1 MSEFEIYKYL
11 IKMQFDVNGIVEKPD
26 IIGAIFSYS
35 EGLLGPT
42 FDLRELQKT
51 NRIGR
56 IEVELSVKDSKTTGF
71 IRFQSNMDMPSTAL
85 LISLLESVEKV
96 GPYRARFRLISIED
110 ARHEKLK
117 SIVSR
122 AKEILSQWVFEK
134 APDLEE
140 LLKEIRRGV
149 KIVEPVYYGPDKL
162 PAGPDVDTSSDV
174 IVVEGRA
181 DVINL
186 MRHGFRNVIALEG
199 AKITETI
206 KELASKKIVTAFID
220 GDRSGDLLLK
230 ELLQTVKVDYVAR
243 APRGKEVEELT
254 GEEIRRALA
263 NRKPVGRVEIKPAV
277 KDIVSKYSYLV
288 SELNGTL
295 EAALLGPDDKL
306 VAKVP
311 VSELVEKLKGE
322 LSPVK
327 KVIFDGVITQRL
339 IDVAA
344 EKGVELIIGQ
354 RMGVVKKRP
363 PNIILVALEE
373 PVEPR

>member
-1 MSEFEIYKYL
+1 MSEEIYKYL
-11 IKMQFDVNGIVEKPD
+11 VKMQFDVNGIVEKPD
-26 IIGAIFSYS
+26 VIGAIFSYS
-35 EGLLGPT
+35 EGLLGPS

-56 IEVELSVKDSKTTGF
+56 IEVDLSVKDSKTTGF
-71 IRFQSNMDMPSTAL
+71 IKFQSNMDMPSTAL

-96 GPYRARFRLISIED
+96 GPYKARFRLVSIED

-122 AKEILSQWVFEK
+122 AKEIVSQWVFEK

-140 LLKEIRRGV
+140 LLKEIRSGV
-149 KIVEPVYYGPDKL
+149 KIDEPVPYGPDKL
-162 PAGPDVDTSSDV
+162 PAGPDVDKSSEV

-186 MRHGFRNVIALEG
+186 MRRGFRNVIALEG

-230 ELLQTVKVDYVAR
+230 ELLQSVKVDYVAR

-254 GEEIRRALA
+254 GEEIRTALA
-263 NRKPVGRVEIKPAV
+263 NRKPVGGVEIKPAV
-277 KDIVSKYSYLV
+277 RDTVSKYSDLIND
-288 SELNGTL
+288 LTGTL
-295 EAALLGPDDKL
+295 EAVLLDPNDKPI
-306 VAKVP
+306 ARVP

-322 LSPVK
+322 LAPVK
-327 KVIFDGVITQRL
+327 RVVFDGVITQRL
-339 IDVAA
+339 VDVAA

-354 RMGVVKKRP
+354 RMGSVEKRP
-363 PNIILVALEE
+363 PNVILVALEE
-373 PVEPR
+373 PVKQQ